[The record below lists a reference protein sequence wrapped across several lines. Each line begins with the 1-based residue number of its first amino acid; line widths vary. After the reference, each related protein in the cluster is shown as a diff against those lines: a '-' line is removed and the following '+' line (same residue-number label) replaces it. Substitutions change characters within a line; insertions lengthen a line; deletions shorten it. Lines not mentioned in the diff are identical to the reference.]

1 MAWIITLAATFGIA
15 ALGFLQTREFV
26 RKRLTYVDSALTA
39 KAPIV
44 AGIGATLLAMPIVW
58 LVPFVG
64 GGAALAFG
72 IAVAAG
78 VISGQRAIRR
88 RLSGG
93 TDVSA

>member
-1 MAWIITLAATFGIA
+1 MWIITLAATFGVA

-39 KAPIV
+39 KAPII
-44 AGIGATLLAMPIVW
+44 AGVGATVLALPVVA

-64 GGAALAFG
+64 VGAALVFG

-93 TDVSA
+93 DISA

>member
-1 MAWIITLAATFGIA
+1 MWIITLAATLGIA

-39 KAPIV
+39 KAPII
-44 AGIGATLLAMPIVW
+44 AGVGATLVALLIVP
-58 LVPFVG
+58 LVPFIG

-78 VISGQRAIRR
+78 VVSGQRAIRR

-93 TDVSA
+93 TDIST

>member
-1 MAWIITLAATFGIA
+1 MWIITLAATFGIA

-39 KAPIV
+39 KAPII
-44 AGIGATLLAMPIVW
+44 AGVGAAALAVPIFWLL
-58 LVPFVG
+58 PFVG
-64 GGAALAFG
+64 VGAALAFG
-72 IAVAAG
+72 VAVAAG

-93 TDVSA
+93 TDLSA

>member
-1 MAWIITLAATFGIA
+1 MWIITLAATFGVA

-39 KAPIV
+39 KAPII
-44 AGIGATLLAMPIVW
+44 AGVGATVLALPVVA

-64 GGAALAFG
+64 IGAALVFG

-93 TDVSA
+93 DISA